1 MTHKSSVAANLKP
14 EQRKKLF
21 LEMQSSDQTISAIAN
36 REGVSRKFLH
46 QQRRKGY
53 QALEKGFNQPKEE
66 SDILYWIPVT
76 CNHSHPP
83 LADIN

>member
-1 MTHKSSVAANLKP
+1 MTQNLSIAANLNP

-46 QQRRKGY
+46 QQRKKGY
-53 QALEKGFNQPKEE
+53 QALEKGATNLRRDTLSKKGRKLGGSLSSRQFAAN
-66 SDILYWIPVT
+66 
-76 CNHSHPP
+76 
-83 LADIN
+83 